1 METFWTV
8 CINTFFFS
16 PIPPKT
22 EFSCLLL
29 PIKAPAGIWLAD
41 PKHLTQKQKQTPLKI
56 HWNKSY
62 PLTRFFCA
70 RSFRVSTFCAEMSF
84 RCRMFSFLT
93 LYFQKPSH
101 RHCSHICLELESRS
115 HSGILKSSP
124 VHSFRWRGKKKK
136 SITRVYYIGLLLQL
150 CSGRNLVNLVSCTCT
165 GCFRSF
171 DLLVKLRNEREMRR
185 QKMLQEAAD
194 QT

>member
-136 SITRVYYIGLLLQL
+136 ASRVFITSACYCNCVQAEILRILSRAPVQADSEVSI
-150 CSGRNLVNLVSCTCT
+150 C
-165 GCFRSF
+165 
-171 DLLVKLRNEREMRR
+171 
-185 QKMLQEAAD
+185 
-194 QT
+194 

>member
-136 SITRVYYIGLLLQL
+136 HHACLLHRPATAIVFRQKS
-150 CSGRNLVNLVSCTCT
+150 CESCLVHLYRLFQK
-165 GCFRSF
+165 FRSAS
-171 DLLVKLRNEREMRR
+171 E
-185 QKMLQEAAD
+185 
-194 QT
+194 T